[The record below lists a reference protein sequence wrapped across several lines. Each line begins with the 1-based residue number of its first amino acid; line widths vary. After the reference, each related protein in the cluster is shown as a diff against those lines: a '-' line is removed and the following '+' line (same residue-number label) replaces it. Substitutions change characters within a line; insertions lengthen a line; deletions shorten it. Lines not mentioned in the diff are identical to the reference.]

1 MARKYKAKRAARVVA
16 KKAYR
21 TALRTPKKLL
31 AKKYATV
38 SGKLK
43 YLGKRKLARR

>member
-1 MARKYKAKRAARVVA
+1 MANARRAAKIVA

-21 TALRTPKKLL
+21 AALKTPKRRL

-43 YLGKRKLARR
+43 YLGKKMYSKRRK